1 MLRTLHPWKV
11 GVFPAVNAR
20 SPVQLLAFI
29 TCDGIHID
37 PLSGKHTILGVFST
51 LHAERFPVVHPRM
64 IWFLTIMDA
73 SVGPHRLKIT
83 LGLPTEEPR
92 TVVEREFDSK
102 SPAQRINL
110 INDIQN
116 LRFKA
121 PGDYTVVVEIDDEQ
135 LLVTSFPVTGS

>member
-1 MLRTLHPWKV
+1 MS
-11 GVFPAVNAR
+11 AN
-20 SPVQLLAFI
+20 SNVQLLAFL

-37 PLSGKHTILGVFST
+37 PLSGKHTILGVFSN

-64 IWFLTIMDA
+64 IWFLTLMDVP
-73 SVGPHRLKIT
+73 VGNHHLQMTI
-83 LGLPTEEPR
+83 GLPMESHR
-92 TVVEREFDSK
+92 TVVDREFESK

-121 PGDYTVVVEIDDEQ
+121 PGDYSIVIDVDDEN
-135 LLVTSFPVTGS
+135 LLVTGFPVTTGN